1 MAQPPLG
8 QRSEEKAGDR
18 WYSEPQSN
26 LTRPAAS
33 ISMSGVRDSMK
44 LADRPADLVDN
55 NSSAAGDSDASTG
68 PLE

>member
-1 MAQPPLG
+1 MG
-8 QRSEEKAGDR
+8 
-18 WYSEPQSN
+18 
-26 LTRPAAS
+26 
-33 ISMSGVRDSMK
+33 GVRDSMK